1 MAGWVSLHRSITKH
15 WLWECE
21 EFSKSQAW
29 IDLIL
34 HACHKPNSL
43 MIKGKLYKLERGQQ
57 SRSMLTLSK
66 QWKWSRGKVKRF
78 LDALATDSMIEQQTD
93 INTTIITICNY
104 NSFQDGDTTNGT
116 ADDTTNGHQTIQR
129 TDNERD
135 TNNKDN
141 KVNNGNKWNYEKCMD
156 IWNEVK
162 DLGICEAKGCR
173 IVPKEIKSSLSKVH
187 KEYQKYC
194 KRTEKCELERHEWFR
209 AYATGHLKRCS
220 RFVGTQ
226 GFESYRPQM
235 KDLARIEN
243 FEKLINE

>member
-57 SRSMLTLSK
+57 ARSMLTLSK

-93 INTTIITICNY
+93 IKRY
-104 NSFQDGDTTNGT
+104 NERTTNGT
-116 ADDTTNGHQTIQR
+116 QTI
-129 TDNERD
+129 
-135 TNNKDN
+135 K
-141 KVNNGNKWNYEKCMD
+141 
-156 IWNEVK
+156 I
-162 DLGICEAKGCR
+162 
-173 IVPKEIKSSLSKVH
+173 IK
-187 KEYQKYC
+187 
-194 KRTEKCELERHEWFR
+194 
-209 AYATGHLKRCS
+209 
-220 RFVGTQ
+220 
-226 GFESYRPQM
+226 
-235 KDLARIEN
+235 
-243 FEKLINE
+243 